1 MSAFSF
7 LLLTPR
13 EVVFEGEVT
22 SLVLPTADGEMGF
35 LPHRERTTVEVV
47 PGDVKFIA
55 KDGEVVVETDGGV
68 AEMTDNTLTLLCG
81 VAYFKEEAAGKR
93 SARASQLEE
102 ERKRQEQSLAEY
114 KINRAAL
121 IRAFDKL
128 RRKSVK

>member
-22 SLVLPTADGEMGF
+22 SLTLPTADGVMGF

-47 PGDVKFIA
+47 PGDVKFRAKEGEIA
-55 KDGEVVVETDGGV
+55 VETDGGV

>member
-7 LLLTPR
+7 LLLTPC

-47 PGDVKFIA
+47 SGDVKFHA
-55 KDGEVVVETDGGV
+55 KDGEVVVETDGGI
-68 AEMTDNTLTLLCG
+68 AEMTDNTLTFLCG

-128 RRKSVK
+128 RRKSAK